1 MRTAARTN
9 VGDEFVEGVAGAE
22 VSRDHMHAAAPHR
35 EGERSLNQARQMLV
49 ECGFVDDGDA
59 LLAAQIRRPRRERD
73 DFVAGSEADTKGEDI
88 LVLVLDGDFLDCA
101 GGLVETAG
109 PSGGVLDKLPPPI
122 FFVPAIPPPRAL
134 PPPPRP
140 P

>member
-1 MRTAARTN
+1 
-9 VGDEFVEGVAGAE
+9 
-22 VSRDHMHAAAPHR
+22 MHAAAPHR

-101 GGLVETAG
+101 GGLVETAR
-109 PSGGVLDKLPPPI
+109 PPPS
-122 FFVPAIPPPRAL
+122 PPPQ
-134 PPPPRP
+134 PPPPLSFS
-140 P
+140 